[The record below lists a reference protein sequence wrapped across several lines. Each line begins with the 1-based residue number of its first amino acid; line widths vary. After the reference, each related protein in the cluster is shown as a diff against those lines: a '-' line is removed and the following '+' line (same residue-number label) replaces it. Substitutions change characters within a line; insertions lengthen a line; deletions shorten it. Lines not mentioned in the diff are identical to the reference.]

1 MFALLACIFGPYL
14 VTLRTGEWECGVS
27 IDGGWILVED
37 DSLCGG
43 RTLQEGLHA
52 RFARMHIW
60 AVTRYTS
67 NGPNKNTFLRLRK
80 ERALS
85 TGKVERQL
93 GCAPNC

>member
-1 MFALLACIFGPYL
+1 M
-14 VTLRTGEWECGVS
+14 
-27 IDGGWILVED
+27 
-37 DSLCGG
+37 CGG
-43 RTLQEGLHA
+43 RILREGLHT
-52 RFARMHIW
+52 RFA
-60 AVTRYTS
+60 S

>member
-1 MFALLACIFGPYL
+1 M
-14 VTLRTGEWECGVS
+14 
-27 IDGGWILVED
+27 
-37 DSLCGG
+37 
-43 RTLQEGLHA
+43 EGLHA
-52 RFARMHIW
+52 RVTRMHIW
-60 AVTRYTS
+60 PVTRFAS

>member
-1 MFALLACIFGPYL
+1 M
-14 VTLRTGEWECGVS
+14 GEWEYGFS

-37 DSLCGG
+37 DSLCSG

-60 AVTRYTS
+60 SVTRYTS